1 MRRFVVYWFER
12 GAMKNSK
19 HRDAT
24 RALHAG
30 EGVDPVTGAAA
41 TPIVASATF
50 VPPEDAKVFSA
61 YEYDP
66 DKGYSYIRWG
76 SPTVRALEEKLASL
90 EEAEDC
96 VVFAS
101 GMAAATGLF
110 LQTLKKGDHMVSA
123 NVCYPGIA
131 EFSHDTLAK
140 FGVEVTYVDASNLA
154 EVKRAVRK
162 ETRLVFIDTPAN
174 PILRLADIAEVA
186 KITHGAGAEL
196 AVDSTFA
203 TPAATKPLR
212 LGADYV
218 IHSLTKFLNGHGDVL
233 GGALVGAKARL
244 KPVRGEALVHL
255 GANLGPFEAWLVLR
269 GLQTFP
275 ARMHFHQE
283 NALHI
288 ARFLEDHPKVERVFY
303 PGLESHPQHALA
315 KRQMKNFG
323 GMVSF
328 RLKGGERAAKKALSR
343 LKIITNAVSLGK
355 TKSLIYFISTAELQK
370 HSFRMNEQHLER
382 YREWA
387 GDGVIRFSVGLEDKR
402 DLRDDL
408 AQALQG
414 V

>member
-1 MRRFVVYWFER
+1 
-12 GAMKNSK
+12 MKNSR

-24 RALHAG
+24 KALHAG
-30 EGVDPVTGAAA
+30 EGVDPVTGATA

-50 VPPEDAKVFSA
+50 VPPEDAKIFSA

-76 SPTVRALEEKLASL
+76 SPTVRALEEKLAAL
-90 EEAEDC
+90 EDAEDC

-110 LQTLKKGDHMVSA
+110 LQKLKAGDHMVSA
-123 NVCYPGIA
+123 NVCYPGVA
-131 EFSHDTLAK
+131 EFAHDTLAK
-140 FGVEVTYVDASNLA
+140 FGVEVSYVDASDLA
-154 EVKRAVRK
+154 EVRRAVGNK
-162 ETRLVFIDTPAN
+162 TRLVFVDTPAN
-174 PILRLADIAEVA
+174 PILRLADIAEIA
-186 KITHGAGAEL
+186 AIAHRAGAEL

-203 TPAATKPLR
+203 TPAATKPLA

-233 GGALVGAKARL
+233 GGALAGAKAKL

-283 NALHI
+283 NARHL
-288 ARFLEDHPKVERVFY
+288 AQFLEHHPKVERVFY

-315 KRQMKNFG
+315 KKQMKNFG

-328 RLKGGERAAKKALSR
+328 RLKGGEGAAKKMLQR
-343 LKIITNAVSLGK
+343 LGIITNAVSLGK

-370 HSFRMNEQHLER
+370 HSFRMDENHLAR

-387 GDGVIRFSVGLEDKR
+387 GEGVIRFSVGLEDR
-402 DLRDDL
+402 EDLREDL
-408 AQALQG
+408 AQALDA